1 MHVQV
6 KITSE
11 SVDQTE
17 LSMVVQ
23 SCIISDS
30 HVSYRTVMFHIGQS
44 RFISD
49 SHVSYRTVTMYRGKH

>member
-6 KITSE
+6 KITSA

-23 SCIISDS
+23 SC
-30 HVSYRTVMFHIGQS
+30 
-44 RFISD
+44 FISD
-49 SHVSYRTVTMYRGKH
+49 SHDVPRKALEFVAAGIGA